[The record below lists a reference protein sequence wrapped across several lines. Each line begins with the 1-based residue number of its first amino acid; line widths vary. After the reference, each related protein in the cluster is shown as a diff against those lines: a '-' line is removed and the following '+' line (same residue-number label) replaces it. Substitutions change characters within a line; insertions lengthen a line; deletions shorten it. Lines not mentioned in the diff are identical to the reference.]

1 MRIQEI
7 VRVIQ
12 HCKSLSYRL
21 CRDKRF
27 NQLVETLMALPVAL
41 AAAGRYAGQAVVNA
55 APAIKDRAMKY
66 ISQATN
72 GRISDASQVA
82 NFAASGKNAFAIVA
96 SGGVKAGLSVNDVMQ
111 SAITDKDLL
120 ALRQNLETEFA
131 TVYARIDAAESHF
144 MSATQQQTAQDLM
157 AMDIFKFMRQA
168 KLGGT
173 IREAHVKL
181 RMFLAMSEDEIS
193 RGMALGWD
201 RQ

>member
-1 MRIQEI
+1 
-7 VRVIQ
+7 
-12 HCKSLSYRL
+12 
-21 CRDKRF
+21 
-27 NQLVETLMALPVAL
+27 MALPVAL